1 MVCCSFPQ
9 EKNGRS
15 LSVNGTYGP
24 ILESTNTLINNDDIL
39 KQFMPIENDM
49 HNTAPVR
56 IKNLDKRNPLIVCLN
71 RANPEKNAPNLCD
84 YGPTS
89 PGKPNHESTI
99 KLEIAGN
106 VTFNNPIAIDEKG
119 KPTEVQGVKPSVDL
133 TLIGLDTGGAC
144 KVRTIDNDGFW
155 KHTKVN
161 NDPAKGNNTNLS
173 WEFSKNT
180 DYADFGPICWKN
192 NERYILDLQATII
205 TTKDGN
211 AFPVSFV
218 YTNNPGSEGSVS
230 QVIYPPIQ
238 IQY

>member
-1 MVCCSFPQ
+1 
-9 EKNGRS
+9 
-15 LSVNGTYGP
+15 
-24 ILESTNTLINNDDIL
+24 
-39 KQFMPIENDM
+39 M